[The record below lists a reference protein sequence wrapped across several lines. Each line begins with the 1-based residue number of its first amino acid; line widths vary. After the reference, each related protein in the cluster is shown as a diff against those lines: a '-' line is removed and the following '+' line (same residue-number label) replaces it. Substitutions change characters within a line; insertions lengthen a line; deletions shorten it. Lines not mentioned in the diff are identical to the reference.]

1 MHIRGADELCRTIIT
16 IASLKPLRNVYFGL
30 RKRRVG
36 DPVTPREWLPLIGLS
51 LCVFIFNMS
60 EFMPIGLLSD
70 ISADFGI
77 SEAQTGMIISIY
89 AWAVAILSLPLM
101 LALRRMQYRRMLL
114 MCVTLF
120 AAFQFL
126 AGIADSYWMLVFAR
140 LGVAVAHSIFWSI
153 ASPLAV
159 RVVAPE
165 LQKLALSTIAAGT
178 SIAMIVGLPLGR
190 VIGLALGWRMSFIVI
205 ALASVAI
212 LMLLIAVFP
221 KVDNPG
227 TFTLRRLPDI
237 FRNRVLVGIYVM
249 LAIYVTGYYTGYSYI
264 EPFLAQT
271 AGMSETMITV
281 ALTVFGLAGIGGSIL
296 FTKVYD
302 RARYRFI
309 AMSLIGSAACLA
321 LLLPS
326 AVSVVCV
333 LAVCTMW
340 GFFATSFNVSFQ
352 NETLRASPSDATAI
366 SMSLFS
372 GIFNVGIAMGSII
385 GGAVTD
391 HGSVDHIGF
400 VGSAFVIVA
409 TIIAFGFVMRMMRKR
424 DAEKREA
431 RDTV

>member
-1 MHIRGADELCRTIIT
+1 
-16 IASLKPLRNVYFGL
+16 
-30 RKRRVG
+30 
-36 DPVTPREWLPLIGLS
+36 VTPRQWLPLIGLT
-51 LCVFIFNMS
+51 LCVFVFNMS

-101 LALRRMQYRRMLL
+101 LLLRKMQYRMMLL
-114 MCVTLF
+114 MCVGLF

-126 AGIADSYWMLVFAR
+126 NSYWMLVFAR

-165 LQKLALSTIAAGT
+165 LQKLALSMIAAGT
-178 SIAMIVGLPLGR
+178 SIAMIIGLPLGR

-212 LMLLIAVFP
+212 LMLLVAVFP

-281 ALTVFGLAGIGGSIL
+281 ALTVFGLAGIGGSML

-302 RARYRFI
+302 RTRYRFI
-309 AMSLIGSAACLA
+309 AMALIGSAVCLA

-326 AVSVVCV
+326 TVSMVCV

-340 GFFATSFNVSFQ
+340 GFFATSFNISFQ

-372 GIFNVGIAMGSII
+372 GIFNVATSGSW
-385 GGAVTD
+385 D
-391 HGSVDHIGF
+391 PRS
-400 VGSAFVIVA
+400 S
-409 TIIAFGFVMRMMRKR
+409 
-424 DAEKREA
+424 
-431 RDTV
+431 

>member
-1 MHIRGADELCRTIIT
+1 MLPKRLSRTSEETGA
-16 IASLKPLRNVYFGL
+16 
-30 RKRRVG
+30 G
-36 DPVTPREWLPLIGLS
+36 DSVTPRQWLPLIGLT
-51 LCVFIFNMS
+51 LCVFVFNMS

-101 LALRRMQYRRMLL
+101 LLLRRMQYRMMLL
-114 MCVTLF
+114 MCVGLF

-126 AGIADSYWMLVFAR
+126 AGVANSYWMLVFAR

-165 LQKLALSTIAAGT
+165 LQKLALSMIAAGT
-178 SIAMIVGLPLGR
+178 SIAMIIGLPLGR

-212 LMLLIAVFP
+212 LMLLVAVFP

-281 ALTVFGLAGIGGSIL
+281 ALTVFGLAGIGGSML

-302 RARYRFI
+302 RTRYRFI
-309 AMSLIGSAACLA
+309 AMALIGSAVCLA

-326 AVSVVCV
+326 TVSMVCV

-340 GFFATSFNVSFQ
+340 GFFATSFNISFQ

-409 TIIAFGFVMRMMRKR
+409 AIIALTYVFRMMRRR
-424 DAEKREA
+424 DAEKSA
-431 RDTV
+431 NA

>member
-1 MHIRGADELCRTIIT
+1 M
-16 IASLKPLRNVYFGL
+16 
-30 RKRRVG
+30 
-36 DPVTPREWLPLIGLS
+36 TPRQWLPLIGLT
-51 LCVFIFNMS
+51 LCVFVFNMS

-101 LALRRMQYRRMLL
+101 LLLRKMQYRMMLL
-114 MCVTLF
+114 MCVGLF

-126 AGIADSYWMLVFAR
+126 AGVANSYWMLVFAR

-165 LQKLALSTIAAGT
+165 LQKLALSMIAAGT
-178 SIAMIVGLPLGR
+178 SIAMIIGLPLGR

-212 LMLLIAVFP
+212 LMLLVAVFP

-281 ALTVFGLAGIGGSIL
+281 ALTVFGLAGIGGSML

-302 RARYRFI
+302 RTRYRFI
-309 AMSLIGSAACLA
+309 AMALIGSAVCLA

-326 AVSVVCV
+326 TVSMVCV

-340 GFFATSFNVSFQ
+340 GFFATSFNISFQ

-391 HGSVDHIGF
+391 HGSVDHIGY

-409 TIIAFGFVMRMMRKR
+409 TVIALTYVFRMMRRR
-424 DAEKREA
+424 DAEKST
-431 RDTV
+431 TV

>member
-1 MHIRGADELCRTIIT
+1 M
-16 IASLKPLRNVYFGL
+16 
-30 RKRRVG
+30 
-36 DPVTPREWLPLIGLS
+36 TPREWLPLIGLS

>member
-1 MHIRGADELCRTIIT
+1 
-16 IASLKPLRNVYFGL
+16 
-30 RKRRVG
+30 
-36 DPVTPREWLPLIGLS
+36 
-51 LCVFIFNMS
+51 MS

-101 LALRRMQYRRMLL
+101 LLLRRMQYRMMLL
-114 MCVTLF
+114 MCVGLF

-126 AGIADSYWMLVFAR
+126 AGVANSYWMLVFAR

-165 LQKLALSTIAAGT
+165 LQKLALSMIAAGT
-178 SIAMIVGLPLGR
+178 SIAMIIGLPLGR

-212 LMLLIAVFP
+212 LMLLVAVFP

-281 ALTVFGLAGIGGSIL
+281 ALTVFGLAGIGGSML

-302 RARYRFI
+302 RTRYRFI
-309 AMSLIGSAACLA
+309 AMALIGSAVCLA

-326 AVSVVCV
+326 TVSMVCV

-340 GFFATSFNVSFQ
+340 GFFATSFNISFQ

-409 TIIAFGFVMRMMRKR
+409 AIIALTYVFRMMRRR
-424 DAEKREA
+424 DAEKSA
-431 RDTV
+431 NA

>member
-1 MHIRGADELCRTIIT
+1 M
-16 IASLKPLRNVYFGL
+16 
-30 RKRRVG
+30 
-36 DPVTPREWLPLIGLS
+36 TPRQWLPLIGLT
-51 LCVFIFNMS
+51 LCVFVFNMS

-101 LALRRMQYRRMLL
+101 LLLRKMQYRMMLL
-114 MCVTLF
+114 MCVGLF

-126 AGIADSYWMLVFAR
+126 AGVANSYWMLVFAR

-165 LQKLALSTIAAGT
+165 LQKLALSMIAAGT
-178 SIAMIVGLPLGR
+178 SIAMIIGLPLGR

-212 LMLLIAVFP
+212 LMLLVAVFP

-281 ALTVFGLAGIGGSIL
+281 ALTVFGLAGIGGSAL

-302 RARYRFI
+302 RTRYRFI
-309 AMSLIGSAACLA
+309 AMALIGSAVCLA

-326 AVSVVCV
+326 TVSMVCV

-340 GFFATSFNVSFQ
+340 GFFATSFNISFQ

-409 TIIAFGFVMRMMRKR
+409 TIIALTYVIRMMKRR
-424 DAEKREA
+424 DAEKSSA
-431 RDTV
+431 A

>member
-1 MHIRGADELCRTIIT
+1 M
-16 IASLKPLRNVYFGL
+16 
-30 RKRRVG
+30 
-36 DPVTPREWLPLIGLS
+36 TPRQWLPLIGLT
-51 LCVFIFNMS
+51 LCVFVFNMS

-101 LALRRMQYRRMLL
+101 LLLRKMQYRMMLL
-114 MCVTLF
+114 MCVGLF

-126 AGIADSYWMLVFAR
+126 AGVANSYWMLVFAR

-165 LQKLALSTIAAGT
+165 LQKLALSMIAAGT
-178 SIAMIVGLPLGR
+178 SIAMIIGLPLGR

-212 LMLLIAVFP
+212 LMLLVAVFP

-281 ALTVFGLAGIGGSIL
+281 ALTVFGLAGIGGSML

-302 RARYRFI
+302 RTRYRFI
-309 AMSLIGSAACLA
+309 AMALIGSAVCLA

-326 AVSVVCV
+326 TVSMVCV

-340 GFFATSFNVSFQ
+340 GFFATSFNISFQ

-409 TIIAFGFVMRMMRKR
+409 AIIALTYVIRMMRRR
-424 DAEKREA
+424 DAEKSSA
-431 RDTV
+431 A

>member
-1 MHIRGADELCRTIIT
+1 ML
-16 IASLKPLRNVYFGL
+16 GL
-30 RKRRVG
+30 
-36 DPVTPREWLPLIGLS
+36 T
-51 LCVFIFNMS
+51 LCVFVFNMS

-101 LALRRMQYRRMLL
+101 LLLRRMQYRAMLL
-114 MCVTLF
+114 MCVGLF
-120 AAFQFL
+120 VAFQFL
-126 AGIADSYWMLVFAR
+126 AGVSNGYWMLVLAR

-165 LQKLALSTIAAGT
+165 LQKLALSMIAAGT
-178 SIAMIVGLPLGR
+178 SIAMIIGLPLGR

-221 KVDNPG
+221 KVENPG

-237 FRNRVLVGIYVM
+237 FRNRVLLGIYVM

-281 ALTVFGLAGIGGSIL
+281 ALTVFGLAGIGGSVM
-296 FTKVYD
+296 FTRVYD
-302 RARYRFI
+302 RTRYRFI
-309 AMSLIGSAACLA
+309 AMSLIGSALCLA

-326 AVSVVCV
+326 TVSILCV
-333 LAVCTMW
+333 LAVCTVW
-340 GFFATSFNVSFQ
+340 GFFATSFNISFQ
-352 NETLRASPSDATAI
+352 NETIRASPPDATAI

-372 GIFNVGIAMGSII
+372 GIFNIGIAMGSII

-400 VGSAFVIVA
+400 VGSAFVAVA
-409 TIIAFGFVMRMMRKR
+409 TVIALTYVMRMMRRR
-424 DAEKREA
+424 DAERA
-431 RDTV
+431 DVGV

>member
-1 MHIRGADELCRTIIT
+1 MK
-16 IASLKPLRNVYFGL
+16 SGL
-30 RKRRVG
+30 
-36 DPVTPREWLPLIGLS
+36 WLPLVGITF
-51 LCVFIFNMS
+51 CVFVFNMS

-101 LALRRMQYRRMLL
+101 LLLRKMQYRMMLL
-114 MCVTLF
+114 MCVGLF

-126 AGIADSYWMLVFAR
+126 AGVANSYWMLVFAR

-165 LQKLALSTIAAGT
+165 LQKLALSMIAAGT
-178 SIAMIVGLPLGR
+178 SIAMIIGLPLGR

-212 LMLLIAVFP
+212 LMLLVAVFP

-281 ALTVFGLAGIGGSIL
+281 ALTVFGLAGIGGSAL

-302 RARYRFI
+302 RTRYRFI
-309 AMSLIGSAACLA
+309 AMALIGSAVCLA

-326 AVSVVCV
+326 TVSMVCV

-340 GFFATSFNVSFQ
+340 GFFATSFNISFQ

-409 TIIAFGFVMRMMRKR
+409 AIIALTYVIRMMRRR
-424 DAEKREA
+424 DAEKSSA
-431 RDTV
+431 A

>member
-1 MHIRGADELCRTIIT
+1 M
-16 IASLKPLRNVYFGL
+16 
-30 RKRRVG
+30 
-36 DPVTPREWLPLIGLS
+36 TPRQWLPLIGLT
-51 LCVFIFNMS
+51 LCVFVFNMS

-101 LALRRMQYRRMLL
+101 LLLRKMQYRMMLL
-114 MCVTLF
+114 MCVGLF

-126 AGIADSYWMLVFAR
+126 AGVANSYWMLVFAR

-165 LQKLALSTIAAGT
+165 LQKLALSMIAAGT
-178 SIAMIVGLPLGR
+178 SIAMIIGLPLGR

-212 LMLLIAVFP
+212 LMLLVAVFP

-281 ALTVFGLAGIGGSIL
+281 ALTVFGLAGIGGSML

-302 RARYRFI
+302 RTRYRFI
-309 AMSLIGSAACLA
+309 AMALIGSAVCLA

-326 AVSVVCV
+326 TVSMVCV

-340 GFFATSFNVSFQ
+340 GFFATSFNISFQ

-409 TIIAFGFVMRMMRKR
+409 AIIALTYVIRMMRRR
-424 DAEKREA
+424 DAERSV
-431 RDTV
+431 TVRRGGLILEQLFTCSSEKP

>member
-1 MHIRGADELCRTIIT
+1 M
-16 IASLKPLRNVYFGL
+16 
-30 RKRRVG
+30 
-36 DPVTPREWLPLIGLS
+36 TPRQWLPLIGLT
-51 LCVFIFNMS
+51 LCVFVFNMS

-101 LALRRMQYRRMLL
+101 LLLRKMQYRMMLL
-114 MCVTLF
+114 MCVGLF

-126 AGIADSYWMLVFAR
+126 AGVANSYWMLVFAR

-165 LQKLALSTIAAGT
+165 LQKLALSMIAAGT
-178 SIAMIVGLPLGR
+178 SIAMIIGLPLGR

-212 LMLLIAVFP
+212 LMLLVAVFP

-281 ALTVFGLAGIGGSIL
+281 ALTVFGLAGIGGSVL

-302 RARYRFI
+302 RTRYRFI
-309 AMSLIGSAACLA
+309 AMALIGSAVCLA

-326 AVSVVCV
+326 TVSMVCV

-340 GFFATSFNVSFQ
+340 GFFATSFNISFQ

-391 HGSVDHIGF
+391 HGSVDHIGY

-409 TIIAFGFVMRMMRKR
+409 TVIALTYVFRMMRRR
-424 DAEKREA
+424 DAEKST
-431 RDTV
+431 TV

>member
-1 MHIRGADELCRTIIT
+1 M
-16 IASLKPLRNVYFGL
+16 
-30 RKRRVG
+30 
-36 DPVTPREWLPLIGLS
+36 TPRQWLPLIGLT
-51 LCVFIFNMS
+51 LCVFVFNMS

-101 LALRRMQYRRMLL
+101 LLLRKMQYRMMLL
-114 MCVTLF
+114 MCVGLF

-126 AGIADSYWMLVFAR
+126 AGVANSYWMLVFAR

-165 LQKLALSTIAAGT
+165 LQKLALSMIAAGT
-178 SIAMIVGLPLGR
+178 SIAMIIGLPLGR

-212 LMLLIAVFP
+212 LMLLVAVFP

-281 ALTVFGLAGIGGSIL
+281 ALTVFGLAGIGGSML

-302 RARYRFI
+302 RTRYRFI
-309 AMSLIGSAACLA
+309 AMALIGSAVCLA

-326 AVSVVCV
+326 TVSMVCV

-340 GFFATSFNVSFQ
+340 GFFATSFNISFQ

-409 TIIAFGFVMRMMRKR
+409 TVIALTYVFRMMKRR
-424 DAEKREA
+424 DAEKSA
-431 RDTV
+431 NA